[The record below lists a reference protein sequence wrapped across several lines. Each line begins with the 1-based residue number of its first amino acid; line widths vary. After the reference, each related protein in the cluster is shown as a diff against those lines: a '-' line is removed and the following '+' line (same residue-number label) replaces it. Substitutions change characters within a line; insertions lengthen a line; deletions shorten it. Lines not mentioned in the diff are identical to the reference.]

1 VLEWESKLPDKDVK
15 ESIHEASF
23 HAPIVALRVDI
34 KVASQLQ
41 FFSRVN
47 NKCECSKTKCIT
59 VCPLPQTYNEI
70 HKY

>member
-1 VLEWESKLPDKDVK
+1 VLEWESKLPVKDVK
-15 ESIHEASF
+15 GSIHKASF

-34 KVASQLQ
+34 KVLFQHQ

-47 NKCECSKTKCIT
+47 NKCDCSKSKRIIA
-59 VCPLPQTYNEI
+59 CPFPQACNEI